1 MSTKSASRVLVVD
14 DDLEIVQATV
24 ALLQAYGHSCVGAV
38 TTGEAYRL
46 CHKERF
52 DCVLLDAQFDRTSG
66 LALAERLSA
75 SPMRPTKLVIVS
87 AHPPEN
93 FMAPLRNG
101 LIDGYLQKPV
111 DAEQLNAMVRP
122 SPPRSGPRSK

>member
-1 MSTKSASRVLVVD
+1 MSTKPVSRVLVVD
-14 DDLEIVQATV
+14 DELDTVQTTV
-24 ALLQAYGHSCVGAV
+24 ALLQAFGHSCLGVT

-87 AHPPEN
+87 AHPLEN
-93 FMAPLRNG
+93 FMVPLRNG

-111 DAEQLNAMVRP
+111 DPERLNAMISP
-122 SPPRSGPRSK
+122 SPARGVPRSK